1 VSPVT
6 IDAGGAVVTG
16 GEVAT
21 QRVRLSRAAVDRLA
35 DVAGVESPVDQLLAR
50 EQMSSGAGRLGGAP
64 AVPPVGASSEGE
76 VDDVLERAGL
86 LAAGAPTAAARAV
99 LTTWHAPSLAVDLEV
114 LVDLA
119 RGRARVRSHHRRL
132 GDRVVCLS
140 TAGGAA
146 LELAWSPVARWGA
159 ELGRAARVD
168 LATLRPA
175 RGSGSGSWPEA
186 EAAPDVVETPWDLL
200 LASGEA
206 VRAGRPD
213 LLDRM
218 VADHPATTLAGRRP
232 DLLDDAGVDDVRR
245 WHEQLESTSRGRLHA
260 AVLGRGS
267 RGAVVGVVEWVLLP
281 DGWRSLTPFTR
292 DGWAMVRLQRVRP
305 RDLPRA
311 LAPLAAGVV
320 A

>member
-1 VSPVT
+1 VSAVT
-6 IDAGGAVVTG
+6 IDTRGAVVAHG
-16 GEVAT
+16 DVAT

-35 DVAGVESPVDQLLAR
+35 DVAGVASPVDQLLAR
-50 EQMSSGAGRLGGAP
+50 EPTSSGVGRLGGAP
-64 AVPPVGASSEGE
+64 AVPPAEGE
-76 VDDVLERAGL
+76 VDDVLERNGL
-86 LAAGAPTAAARAV
+86 LASGAPTAAARAV

-119 RGRARVRSHHRRL
+119 RGRARVRSHHRCL

-146 LELAWSPVARWGA
+146 LELAWSPVAKWGA

-168 LATLRPA
+168 LDTVRPA
-175 RGSGSGSWPEA
+175 PDSGSDS

-200 LASGEA
+200 LATGEA

-213 LLDRM
+213 LLARM
-218 VADHPATTLAGRRP
+218 VADHPATTLGGCRP

-260 AVLGRGS
+260 AVMGRGR
-267 RGAVVGVVEWVLLP
+267 RGAAAGVVEWVLLP

-311 LAPLAAGVV
+311 LAPLAAGV
-320 A
+320 AG